1 MLSQPVIE
9 FTPIRAPHEA
19 VVNIAWVDLHH
30 VRASSLLHVA
40 HFQSQVFAM
49 SKH

>member
-9 FTPIRAPHEA
+9 FTPIRALHEA
-19 VVNIAWVDLHH
+19 VVNIAWVAYN
-30 VRASSLLHVA
+30 VRASSHFHVA
-40 HFQSQVFAM
+40 PFQSQVFAI